1 MRALLDRLEPVA
13 RRIGCASELAGVE
26 DILRRGAGYQR
37 MREAVTADPQGDRR
51 AAVRATLVTD

>member
-1 MRALLDRLEPVA
+1 VA

-37 MREAVTADPQGDRR
+37 MRDAVTADPQGDRR